1 MNTRQIGRICE
12 QAVSADLQKRGAQV
26 LAENYTC
33 REGEIDM
40 IARVGEYIVFVEVKA
55 RQNGVFAAPAA
66 AVTPA
71 KQRKLILAAK
81 RFLAQQEIE
90 AAVRF
95 DVAEVY
101 FRIDRESVEIMQ
113 ITYLENAFE
122 EEL

>member
-1 MNTRQIGRICE
+1 MNTRQIGRLCE
-12 QAVSADLQKRGAQV
+12 QAVSSDLQKRGAQV

-40 IARVGEYIVFVEVKA
+40 IAREGEYIVFVEVKA
-55 RQNGVFAAPAA
+55 RQNGVFATPAA

-101 FRIDRESVEIMQ
+101 FRMDGESVEIMQ
-113 ITYLENAFE
+113 IIYLENAFE

>member
-1 MNTRQIGRICE
+1 M
-12 QAVSADLQKRGAQV
+12 
-26 LAENYTC
+26 
-33 REGEIDM
+33 
-40 IARVGEYIVFVEVKA
+40 
-55 RQNGVFAAPAA
+55 
-66 AVTPA
+66 
-71 KQRKLILAAK
+71 AAK

>member
-1 MNTRQIGRICE
+1 MNTRQIGRACE
-12 QAVSADLQKRGAQV
+12 QAVSTDLQRRGAQV

-40 IARVGEYIVFVEVKA
+40 IAREGEYIVFVEVKA
-55 RQNGVFAAPAA
+55 RQSSRFAVPAA
-66 AVTPA
+66 AVTSV

-81 RFLAQQEIE
+81 RFLAEWDIE

-101 FRIDRESVEIMQ
+101 FRMDRESVEVMQ

>member
-1 MNTRQIGRICE
+1 M
-12 QAVSADLQKRGAQV
+12 
-26 LAENYTC
+26 
-33 REGEIDM
+33 
-40 IARVGEYIVFVEVKA
+40 KA
-55 RQNGVFAAPAA
+55 RQSSRFAVPAA
-66 AVTPA
+66 AVTPV

-81 RFLAQQEIE
+81 RFLAEWDIE

-101 FRIDRESVEIMQ
+101 FRMDRESVEVMQ

>member
-1 MNTRQIGRICE
+1 MNTRQIGRACE
-12 QAVSADLQKRGAQV
+12 QAVSADLQRRGAQV

-40 IARVGEYIVFVEVKA
+40 IAREGEYIVFVEVKA
-55 RQNGVFAAPAA
+55 RQSSRFAVPAA
-66 AVTPA
+66 AVTPV

-81 RFLAQQEIE
+81 RFLAEWDIE

-101 FRIDRESVEIMQ
+101 FRMDRESVEVMQ